1 MSRPT
6 QRTQR
11 PKKQKDQ
18 EAKEAE
24 SNTPTITQVPL
35 TKYITHKDSP
45 RIQSE
50 QTTKENKK
58 HKKNSGENPPDKR
71 HHKSTEKI
79 MSVNP
84 QNREMINT
92 QNTPLNEV
100 PMPTVNTENLQKQL
114 SAMEQRLSNNIT
126 NNVTITVTQN
136 LQGTINSFDTALW
149 TAMESMTSV
158 VTRLIESNEAMIKH
172 KETMDDLTQENRTLA
187 TRINR
192 LENEHYKLKDRF
204 DKIENKELEHSII
217 LQGIEEQEEEDETN
231 LTEYVYYELSYTI
244 DSQNEHERWKQIKEI
259 EITRCKRIGIFN
271 HDRARPVKVEFKHH
285 LDVEYILSNKRH
297 LRWGVYADKAY
308 TQEIESK

>member
-1 MSRPT
+1 MSIPT

-24 SNTPTITQVPL
+24 SNIPTITQVPL

-45 RIQSE
+45 GTQSE

-58 HKKNSGENPPDKR
+58 HKKNSGEIPPDKR
-71 HHKSTEKI
+71 HHDSTEKI

-84 QNREMINT
+84 ENREMINT
-92 QNTPLNEV
+92 QNTPVNEV

-126 NNVTITVTQN
+126 NNVTIKVTQN
-136 LQGTINSFDTALW
+136 LQGTINSFDTTLW
-149 TAMESMTSV
+149 TAMESMTSA

-217 LQGIEEQEEEDETN
+217 LQGIEEQEEDDETN

-244 DSQNEHERWKQIKEI
+244 DSQSEHERWRQIKEI

-271 HDRARPVKVEFKHH
+271 RDRARPMSRVQTP
-285 LDVEYILSNKRH
+285 S
-297 LRWGVYADKAY
+297 GC
-308 TQEIESK
+308 